1 MDAIAREFSE
11 LIKTSLKDRLKKI
24 ILYGSRARGDFTEG
38 SDCDFL
44 IVVDKRDEEVR
55 ERILRIEVEML
66 DKYNTLFASI
76 VCDEKEWEKES
87 RFPLG
92 INIDRE
98 GIALWM
104 K

>member
-11 LIKTSLKDRLKKI
+11 LIKTSLKSRIKKI
-24 ILYGSRARGDFTEG
+24 ILYGSRARGDFSKC
-38 SDCDFL
+38 SDYDFL
-44 IVVDKRDEEVR
+44 IVVDKRDEKVR
-55 ERILRIEVEML
+55 EQILHIEVEML

-92 INIDRE
+92 INIAKE
-98 GIALWM
+98 GIAL
-104 K
+104 